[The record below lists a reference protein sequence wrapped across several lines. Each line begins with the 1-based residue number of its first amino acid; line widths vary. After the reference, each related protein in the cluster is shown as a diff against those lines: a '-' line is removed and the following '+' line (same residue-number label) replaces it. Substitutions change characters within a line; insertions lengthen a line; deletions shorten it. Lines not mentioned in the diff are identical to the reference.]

1 MNDYEKTAFV
11 MEAAMWLPYIYFR
24 KIMQAHVEYCEDL
37 FL

>member
-1 MNDYEKTAFV
+1 MNYAMNAFV

-24 KIMQAHVEYCEDL
+24 KIMQAHVEFCEAL